1 MPLTEASKYN
11 IAKIFNKSIL
21 DKITEK
27 PSDLTFTVGVLI
39 HINPDYRNLVYDNLV
54 SNSNRYIVIV
64 EYYNPSPVDIIY
76 RGHKDKLFKRDFAG
90 ELIEEYGLNLVDYG
104 FFYKRDK
111 LTPQDDLTWF
121 LLEK

>member
-1 MPLTEASKYN
+1 MTIY
-11 IAKIFNKSIL
+11 NKSIL
-21 DKITEK
+21 EEISEK

-54 SNSNRYIVIV
+54 SKSKRYIVIV

-111 LTPQDDLTWF
+111 LSPQDDLTWF